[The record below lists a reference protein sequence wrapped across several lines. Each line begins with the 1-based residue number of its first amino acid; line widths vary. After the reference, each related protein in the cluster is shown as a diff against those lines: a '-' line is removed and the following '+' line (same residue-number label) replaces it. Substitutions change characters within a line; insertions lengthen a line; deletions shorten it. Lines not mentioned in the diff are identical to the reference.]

1 MSNKDFNM
9 RAYIDIINEASAIDM
24 MNDPDGFLQR
34 QMRKKSTSG
43 KTEQFGQDET
53 GRIVKVD
60 SKPIVAGPY
69 DDIGMEDP
77 DSIYGPEEDFEALAG
92 YGAEE
97 DFEALAG
104 YGAEEDFEALAGHVE
119 GPEED
124 FEALAGHV
132 EGPEEDFEAL
142 AGHGKFSNNQNGYH
156 KREGQNFWTI
166 DNDDPYWDTHDM
178 EGSSAFEEAPRTDKE
193 ETPKFDMNFW
203 TSLFK

>member
-1 MSNKDFNM
+1 
-9 RAYIDIINEASAIDM
+9 M

-60 SKPIVAGPY
+60 SKPIVIEPEAGPY

-104 YGAEEDFEALAGHVE
+104 YGAEEDFEALAGYVE

-124 FEALAGHV
+124 FEALAGY
-132 EGPEEDFEAL
+132 
-142 AGHGKFSNNQNGYH
+142 GKFSNNQNGYH

-166 DNDDPYWDTHDM
+166 DNDDPYWDTHEM